1 MRLRYFV
8 PALLLLACTV
18 AFLMGCQPKNKKA
31 EDSSKALEV
40 YVTASAQQ
48 VREKALFYGL
58 KVETINED
66 TPASRLLQALLNSP
80 TNQYY
85 AVINPYLKRY
95 IAGGA
100 VSDRVNPAELDN
112 QLRQLKQVS
121 KAGVENVGRL
131 EPSEKDH
138 AKLLVFMD
146 YQCPFCKRIN
156 PYIDS
161 LRTRYGDKLEVEY
174 VNFPLP
180 MHQFAFS
187 AAEAAECARDQHKF
201 DPYKDELFNQ
211 QTGGL
216 GDYTYNYI
224 ARKIGLDKKEFS
236 QCLSLHQDRKTVRQD
251 QYFGQYVGVNGT
263 PTLLVNGENMMG
275 KTPRDIEQKIDSL
288 LGGKSEQTA
297 INRDEP
303 DSSDHQED
311 Q

>member
-1 MRLRYFV
+1 MRLRYSV
-8 PALLLLACTV
+8 PTVLVLICMIALV
-18 AFLMGCQPKNKKA
+18 MGCQSNPKTSDDN
-31 EDSSKALEV
+31 SKELLV

-58 KVETINED
+58 KVKTINED
-66 TPASRLLQALLNSP
+66 TPASQLLQALLNSP

-121 KAGVENVGRL
+121 KAGVENLGRL
-131 EPSEKDH
+131 HPSSPDH
-138 AKLLVFMD
+138 VKLLVFSD
-146 YQCPFCKRIN
+146 FQCPFCKRIN

-161 LRTRYGDKLEVEY
+161 LKSQYGNKLEVEF

-187 AAEAAECARDQHKF
+187 AAEAAECARQQNKF
-201 DPYKDELFNQ
+201 EPYREELFSQ

-216 GDYTYNYI
+216 GNYTYNYI
-224 ARKIGLDKKEFS
+224 ARKLNLDKKEFS
-236 QCLSLHQDRKTVRQD
+236 QCLSLHQTRKMVRKD
-251 QYFGQYVGVNGT
+251 QYFGQYMGVSGT
-263 PTLLVNGENMMG
+263 PTLILNGENMMG
-275 KTPRDIEQKIDSL
+275 KPPQMIQQEIDTLLKGTPEQSAAAHEDSPP
-288 LGGKSEQTA
+288 EA
-297 INRDEP
+297 
-303 DSSDHQED
+303 D